1 MAPLYII
8 WLTSCISEHTKPLVT
23 TSNDVL
29 YKVSDVVGSL
39 RPLHEP
45 FAGGT
50 PTGQLISVNSA
61 INLYLA
67 FFPGAFSAPSNMH
80 VVLGN
85 AQRSLLAIMGKE

>member
-8 WLTSCISEHTKPLVT
+8 WLTGCISEHTKPLVT

-50 PTGQLISVNSA
+50 PTG
-61 INLYLA
+61 
-67 FFPGAFSAPSNMH
+67 
-80 VVLGN
+80 
-85 AQRSLLAIMGKE
+85 